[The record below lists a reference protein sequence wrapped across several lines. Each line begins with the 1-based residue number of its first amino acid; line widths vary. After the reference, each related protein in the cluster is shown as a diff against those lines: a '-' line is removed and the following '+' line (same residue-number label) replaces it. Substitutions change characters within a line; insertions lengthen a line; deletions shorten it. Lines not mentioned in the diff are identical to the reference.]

1 MKKYIDVEETIN
13 YLRKL
18 KNENSKNNII
28 LCANED
34 NIIDFLLKK
43 CKLLDSNQI
52 IYDRLT

>member
-43 CKLLDSNQI
+43 CRLLDSNQI